1 MMVAGR
7 KSRRWRG
14 AGIVCAVTVLLL
26 WSLVPVYW
34 IFITSFKQEQEI
46 YAYPP
51 TFVPMAPTLTQYATV
66 LFHTG
71 FPMFIRNSVIVAG
84 VTTLI
89 SAATGALGAFA
100 IARIRFAG
108 RAAVARLIVVA
119 YLLPPSLL
127 FIPLFIVLQRLGL
140 VDSLG
145 GLIAAYLTFSIP
157 FSTWMLIG
165 HIRTIPSELDEAAR
179 IDGASRLQVLLRVI
193 LPLTLPGLSVVSLF
207 AFTHAWNEFLYA
219 LVFVYSN
226 GTRTITAGLASLT
239 MGDTFIWGQLMAASV
254 LAIVPVLIIYL
265 IAQRWL
271 IAGLTGG
278 SIK

>member
-1 MMVAGR
+1 MMVVGR
-7 KSRRWRG
+7 RSRVRRG
-14 AGIVCAVTVLLL
+14 IGIGVSVAVLLI

-34 IFITSFKQEQEI
+34 IFITSFKHEQEI

-51 TFVPMAPTLTQYATV
+51 TFVPMVPTLEQYVTV
-66 LFHTG
+66 LFHTA
-71 FPMFIRNSVIVAG
+71 FPIFIRNSVIVAG
-84 VTTLI
+84 VTTLL
-89 SAATGALGAFA
+89 SAAAGALGAFA
-100 IARIRFAG
+100 ISRIQFVG
-108 RAAVARLIVVA
+108 RSTVARLIVVA

-127 FIPLFIVLQRLGL
+127 FIPLFIVLQRLSL
-140 VDSLG
+140 IDSLG
-145 GLIAAYLTFSIP
+145 GLIAAYLTFSMP

-179 IDGASRLQVLLRVI
+179 IDGASRLQVLLRIV

-219 LVFVYSN
+219 LVFVYSK

-254 LAIVPVLIIYL
+254 LAIIPVLIIYL